1 MTRFKAID
9 EGLLTEGIEYSVG
22 TNDGKIFN
30 RVVYKGTK
38 NFGGKTMMCF
48 ETENGSQVSINPSY
62 NSFTVEEQGQ
72 FPMPEDLIKGDK

>member
-1 MTRFKAID
+1 
-9 EGLLTEGIEYSVG
+9 
-22 TNDGKIFN
+22 
-30 RVVYKGTK
+30 
-38 NFGGKTMMCF
+38 MCF